1 MSNGFR
7 YESPINRLLSVTIPR
22 FLDSQLEREHRERIS
37 DREFAYRSEQDQ
49 LNRQQKI
56 EDQAKLERRYNEALL
71 ESEDDEQYER
81 GASIIED
88 TRALYPSMDRQL
100 QAFEALNLSYLPP
113 DVATRLTS
121 NIGGLKESVAGVKTK
136 MKPFESI
143 KTYTDLDRER
153 IQSAFMQGKDG
164 YNVADDIIRDKFSTP
179 YIKVQASLIG
189 QKLTGLYKSESEA
202 RQLLSVTSDED
213 QQKIIQS
220 NIDNLQRQINTEEG
234 NIHGLFGQDRPFDPN
249 TYRTQWQT
257 SLFNRFETEGLDL
270 DKIGRDNLN
279 KKYQSE
285 VTAFLQ
291 EYVIGENA
299 SKYSKEEKIGK
310 DKFGEILKKER

>member
-1 MSNGFR
+1 
-7 YESPINRLLSVTIPR
+7 
-22 FLDSQLEREHRERIS
+22 
-37 DREFAYRSEQDQ
+37 
-49 LNRQQKI
+49 
-56 EDQAKLERRYNEALL
+56 
-71 ESEDDEQYER
+71 
-81 GASIIED
+81 
-88 TRALYPSMDRQL
+88 
-100 QAFEALNLSYLPP
+100 NLHPG
-113 DVATRLTS
+113 VATRLTS

-164 YNVADDIIRDKFSTP
+164 YNVADDIIRKKFSTP
-179 YIKVQASLIG
+179 YIQVQSSLIG
-189 QKLTGLYKSESEA
+189 QKLTGLYKAELEA
-202 RQLLSVTSDED
+202 QQLLSLTSDED

-270 DKIGRDNLN
+270 NKIGRDKLN

-299 SKYSKEEKIGK
+299 SKYSKEEKDAAGIEVIDDIIVK
-310 DKFGEILKKER
+310 EKASPPILDPLLNYENINKLNPAGAALLA

>member
-100 QAFEALNLSYLPP
+100 QAFEAINLSNLHP

-164 YNVADDIIRDKFSTP
+164 Y
-179 YIKVQASLIG
+179 KV
-189 QKLTGLYKSESEA
+189 
-202 RQLLSVTSDED
+202 VD
-213 QQKIIQS
+213 
-220 NIDNLQRQINTEEG
+220 
-234 NIHGLFGQDRPFDPN
+234 
-249 TYRTQWQT
+249 
-257 SLFNRFETEGLDL
+257 
-270 DKIGRDNLN
+270 
-279 KKYQSE
+279 
-285 VTAFLQ
+285 
-291 EYVIGENA
+291 VIL
-299 SKYSKEEKIGK
+299 K
-310 DKFGEILKKER
+310 DKFLTIIFKVRV